1 MENSE
6 ETKVRLMVVTLAIA
20 TMVPLLGATII
31 IAPQQADALSKY
43 DTGANDPN
51 PALDDTKGN
60 TGQPLQQDNPGNTAN
75 PVPTTPTLPSD
86 STVGCAMDTIETLQS
101 FLSCL
106 GAK

>member
-20 TMVPLLGATII
+20 IMVPLHGATII

-43 DTGANDPN
+43 ETGANDQN
-51 PALDDTKGN
+51 PAADITNGRTDHL
-60 TGQPLQQDNPGNTAN
+60 LQQDDLGNTAQ
-75 PVPTTPTLPSD
+75 PSPTTSVPTTN
-86 STVGCAMDTIETLQS
+86 CAMNTIESLES

>member
-6 ETKVRLMVVTLAIA
+6 ETKITLMVVTLAIA
-20 TMVPLLGATII
+20 TMVSLFAATII

-51 PALDDTKGN
+51 PAADIANGKTD
-60 TGQPLQQDNPGNTAN
+60 QPLQQDDLDNTAQ
-75 PVPTTPTLPSD
+75 PSPTTSVPTTN
-86 STVGCAMDTIETLQS
+86 CAMNTIESLES

>member
-6 ETKVRLMVVTLAIA
+6 ETKITLMVVTLALA
-20 TMVPLLGATII
+20 TMVSLFAITII
-31 IAPQQADALSKY
+31 IAPQQADALSKD

-51 PALDDTKGN
+51 PAADITNGK
-60 TGQPLQQDNPGNTAN
+60 TEQSRQQDDLDNTAQ
-75 PVPTTPTLPSD
+75 PSPTTSVPTTN
-86 STVGCAMDTIETLQS
+86 CAMNTIESLES

>member
-6 ETKVRLMVVTLAIA
+6 ETKVRFMVVA
-20 TMVPLLGATII
+20 TMVPLFGATII

-43 DTGANDPN
+43 ETGANDQN
-51 PALDDTKGN
+51 PAADITNGKTD
-60 TGQPLQQDNPGNTAN
+60 QPLQQDDLGNTAE
-75 PVPTTPTLPSD
+75 PSPTTSVPTTN
-86 STVGCAMDTIETLQS
+86 CAMNTIKSLES